1 MGYELRMSAEI
12 HDWLANLRSEDPPA
26 AVLVA
31 DALSALTAEA
41 AALGPPLVVPVA
53 IGASGLSDALD
64 QAYQDD
70 LAAQQIMRRR
80 TADAAALARDIR
92 SQITELESLRDQLS
106 EQRRRALDEDMLE
119 VAAQTTDRLAAADDL
134 VAGLRERLPGVIEA
148 ERQFIAT
155 SRVMYWRSDAFRT
168 RKEVLKA
175 SYVVA
180 QAERQWEEE
189 FPSGDEEG
197 GDAAAR
203 LAEVT
208 EQIERELRRHLN
220 GVGLL
225 ELRPGALCHGAT
237 DVPDHGTLDVP
248 DHGTTGPRGRGTKVP
263 ADGRT
268 DAPADG
274 RTKPP
279 RTAAP
284 MPPQHGRTQ
293 RPRDGRTD
301 APADGRTQA
310 PADGRTDAPADGR
323 TKPPR
328 TAAPMPPQTAAPK
341 PPRTA
346 APMPPQTAAPKPPRT
361 AAPMP
366 PRTPAPTPPRTAAPK
381 PPLTAAPTHPT
392 AESAYSSPLSRPV
405 PRC

>member
-26 AVLVA
+26 AALVA
-31 DALSALTAEA
+31 DALTALTTEG

-53 IGASGLSDALD
+53 IEASDLSDALD

-148 ERQFIAT
+148 ERQFIDT
-155 SRVMYWRSDAFRT
+155 SRVMYQRSDAFRT

-203 LAEVT
+203 LAKVT

-220 GVGLL
+220 W
-225 ELRPGALCHGAT
+225 RRSARAP
-237 DVPDHGTLDVP
+237 
-248 DHGTTGPRGRGTKVP
+248 TGR
-263 ADGRT
+263 
-268 DAPADG
+268 
-274 RTKPP
+274 
-279 RTAAP
+279 
-284 MPPQHGRTQ
+284 
-293 RPRDGRTD
+293 
-301 APADGRTQA
+301 
-310 PADGRTDAPADGR
+310 
-323 TKPPR
+323 
-328 TAAPMPPQTAAPK
+328 
-341 PPRTA
+341 
-346 APMPPQTAAPKPPRT
+346 
-361 AAPMP
+361 
-366 PRTPAPTPPRTAAPK
+366 PAPRRA
-381 PPLTAAPTHPT
+381 
-392 AESAYSSPLSRPV
+392 
-405 PRC
+405 